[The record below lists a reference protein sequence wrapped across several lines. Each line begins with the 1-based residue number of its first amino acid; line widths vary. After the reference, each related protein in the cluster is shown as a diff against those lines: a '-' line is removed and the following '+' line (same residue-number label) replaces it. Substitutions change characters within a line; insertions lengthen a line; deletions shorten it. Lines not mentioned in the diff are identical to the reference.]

1 MPLVS
6 FWIYLPLKLSIKTN
20 IHNSSQTLADYKAMS
35 KPLLLEPVD
44 RVVHGL
50 RVTLC
55 AVVFGSAIDRF
66 SNLRRAPTHHSWS
79 LQNALNA
86 YIRDAPTRFK
96 DFWRSRQA
104 AYLFRRRSERRP
116 LLPRPCRAILRGQL
130 FEKA

>member
-6 FWIYLPLKLSIKTN
+6 FSIYLPLKLSIKTN

-55 AVVFGSAIDRF
+55 AVVFGSAIG
-66 SNLRRAPTHHSWS
+66 PTHHFWS
-79 LQNALNA
+79 LQNAPNA
-86 YIRDAPTRFK
+86 LHSRCADRFK
-96 DFWRSRQA
+96 DFWRSSQA
-104 AYLFRRRSERRP
+104 A
-116 LLPRPCRAILRGQL
+116 
-130 FEKA
+130 

>member
-6 FWIYLPLKLSIKTN
+6 FSIYLPLKLSIKTN

-66 SNLRRAPTHHSWS
+66 SNLRRTPTHHFWS
-79 LQNALNA
+79 LQNAPNA
-86 YIRDAPTRFK
+86 
-96 DFWRSRQA
+96 
-104 AYLFRRRSERRP
+104 LH
-116 LLPRPCRAILRGQL
+116 LRC
-130 FEKA
+130 ADPV

>member
-6 FWIYLPLKLSIKTN
+6 FSIYLPLKLSIKTN
-20 IHNSSQTLADYKAMS
+20 IHNSPQALADYKAMS
-35 KPLLLEPVD
+35 ESLLLEPVD

-50 RVTLC
+50 RLTLC

-66 SNLRRAPTHHSWS
+66 SNLRRPPTHHFWS

-96 DFWRSRQA
+96 DF
-104 AYLFRRRSERRP
+104 
-116 LLPRPCRAILRGQL
+116 
-130 FEKA
+130 